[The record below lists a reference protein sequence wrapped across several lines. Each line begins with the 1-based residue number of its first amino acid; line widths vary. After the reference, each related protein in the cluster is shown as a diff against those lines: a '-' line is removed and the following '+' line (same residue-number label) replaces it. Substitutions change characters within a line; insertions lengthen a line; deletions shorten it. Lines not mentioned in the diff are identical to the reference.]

1 MFLSCMRLCYS
12 SHLYYTKSSAGTM
25 YSHTVEICLMIIE
38 NLFLKDLMIKVH
50 DLALYISNEKVIWPI
65 MSGIG
70 F

>member
-1 MFLSCMRLCYS
+1 
-12 SHLYYTKSSAGTM
+12 
-25 YSHTVEICLMIIE
+25 MIIE